1 MLELLREHA
10 SEIISFL
17 AGLGG
22 GSLLTL
28 RLTRDQRVTGHGT
41 ISDQR
46 RAHAEGDI
54 VGGDKVST
62 VTGPRLPTTER

>member
-1 MLELLREHA
+1 MLNLVKEHV

-28 RLTRDQRVTGHGT
+28 RITRHQRASGDGT

-46 RAHAEGDI
+46 RARAGGDVI
-54 VGGDKVST
+54 GRDKVSGVKEPPAAT
-62 VTGPRLPTTER
+62 KT

>member
-1 MLELLREHA
+1 MLALLKEHV

-28 RLTRDQRVTGHGT
+28 RLTRHQRATGRGT

-46 RAHAEGDI
+46 RVRAGGDV
-54 VGGDKVST
+54 VGRDKVSGAKEPP
-62 VTGPRLPTTER
+62 TGTER